1 MPLKKGKSK
10 KTISK
15 NIKGE
20 MKKYEKTGKIG
31 TSKPKNKKKA
41 QKQSVAIALNK
52 ARESGAKIPKNK
64 SGKPD
69 YLDFDKDGNKKEPM
83 KKALKDKK
91 KKSVVKESFDKYINL
106 LVKESF
112 GLIKKKVVSEKVEDS
127 DKGKKPSVDIEPQ
140 SNTINKKERIKIQ
153 NALHKSNI
161 LGGNT
166 KVDSIS
172 KGLWEVGN
180 ALESC
185 GFNLQMVTGD
195 MILGPQGNILLPFSR
210 KGENPFVDGPEIEN
224 SRISFTWENLEKV
237 EDGFQAKKRYE
248 IIAYL
253 T

>member
-10 KTISK
+10 ETISK

-31 TSKPKNKKKA
+31 TSKPKTKKKA
-41 QKQSVAIALNK
+41 QKQAVAIALSK
-52 ARESGAKIPKNK
+52 ARESGAKIPKKK
-64 SGKPD
+64 SEKPD

-112 GLIKKKVVSEKVEDS
+112 GLIKKKVVAEKVEDS
-127 DKGKKPSVDIEPQ
+127 EKVKKPSVDTEPQ

-153 NALHKSNI
+153 NALHRSNI

-172 KGLWEVGN
+172 KGLLEVGN

>member
-10 KTISK
+10 ETISK

-20 MKKYEKTGKIG
+20 MKKYGKTGKIG
-31 TSKPKNKKKA
+31 TSKPKSKKKA
-41 QKQSVAIALNK
+41 QKQAVAIALSK
-52 ARESGAKIPKNK
+52 ARESGAKIP
-64 SGKPD
+64 
-69 YLDFDKDGNKKEPM
+69 
-83 KKALKDKK
+83 KK

-112 GLIKKKVVSEKVEDS
+112 GLLKKKVVAEKVEETKEKKKKDS
-127 DKGKKPSVDIEPQ
+127 VEDLSQ
-140 SNTINKKERIKIQ
+140 SSTINKKERIKIQ
-153 NALHKSNI
+153 NALHKSNV

-172 KGLWEVGN
+172 KGLFEVGN
-180 ALESC
+180 ALDAC

-195 MILGPQGNILLPFSR
+195 MILGPKGNILLSFSR
-210 KGENPFVDGPEIEN
+210 KGENSFVDGVEIEN

-237 EDGFQAKKRYE
+237 DGGFEGKKRYE

>member
-31 TSKPKNKKKA
+31 TSKPKTKKKA
-41 QKQSVAIALNK
+41 QKQSVAIALSK
-52 ARESGAKIPKNK
+52 ARESGAKIPKKK

-112 GLIKKKVVSEKVEDS
+112 GLIKKKVVAEKVEDS
-127 DKGKKPSVDIEPQ
+127 EKGKKPSVDTEPQ

>member
-10 KTISK
+10 ETISK

-20 MKKYEKTGKIG
+20 MKKYGKTGKIG
-31 TSKPKNKKKA
+31 TSKPKSKKKA
-41 QKQSVAIALNK
+41 QKQAVAIALSK
-52 ARESGAKIPKNK
+52 ARESGAKIPN
-64 SGKPD
+64 
-69 YLDFDKDGNKKEPM
+69 
-83 KKALKDKK
+83 K

-112 GLIKKKVVSEKVEDS
+112 GLLKKKVVAEKVEETKEKKKKDS
-127 DKGKKPSVDIEPQ
+127 VEDLSQ
-140 SNTINKKERIKIQ
+140 SSTINKKERIKIQ
-153 NALHKSNI
+153 NALHKSNV

-172 KGLWEVGN
+172 KGLFEVGN
-180 ALESC
+180 ALDAC

-195 MILGPQGNILLPFSR
+195 MILGPKGNILLSFSR
-210 KGENPFVDGPEIEN
+210 KGENSFVDGVEIEN

-237 EDGFQAKKRYE
+237 DGGFEGKKRYE